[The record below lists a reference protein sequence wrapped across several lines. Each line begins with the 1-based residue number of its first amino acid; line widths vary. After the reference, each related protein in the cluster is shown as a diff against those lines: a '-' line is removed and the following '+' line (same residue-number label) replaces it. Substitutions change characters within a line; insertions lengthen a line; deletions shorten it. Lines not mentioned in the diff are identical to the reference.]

1 MIPLRDENPTR
12 SIPVVTV
19 TLILINVVV
28 FLYQMMYGLD
38 ASAVRYGLIPAELV
52 HGADTLYRMRGGD
65 VLPPEAV
72 RNLDPSWLTVLTS
85 MFLHGSWLHI
95 LGNMWFLWI
104 FGNNVEDSMGKG
116 KFVLFYLGAGVAAA
130 ALQTVIS
137 PGSQIPMIGASGAV
151 AGVLGA
157 YAMMFPGAQVLCL
170 IPLGFVFFTR
180 DLPAWIVLGFWF
192 VIELF
197 RGLGALGVEQAGG
210 VAYAAHVGGF
220 VFGLLLG
227 RSLGGLHPQH
237 GGRHPRAPSRDYMD
251 WR

>member
-1 MIPLRDENPTR
+1 
-12 SIPVVTV
+12 
-19 TLILINVVV
+19 
-28 FLYQMMYGLD
+28 
-38 ASAVRYGLIPAELV
+38 
-52 HGADTLYRMRGGD
+52 
-65 VLPPEAV
+65 
-72 RNLDPSWLTVLTS
+72 
-85 MFLHGSWLHI
+85 
-95 LGNMWFLWI
+95 
-104 FGNNVEDSMGKG
+104 
-116 KFVLFYLGAGVAAA
+116 
-130 ALQTVIS
+130 
-137 PGSQIPMIGASGAV
+137 
-151 AGVLGA
+151 
-157 YAMMFPGAQVLCL
+157 MMFPGAQVLCL